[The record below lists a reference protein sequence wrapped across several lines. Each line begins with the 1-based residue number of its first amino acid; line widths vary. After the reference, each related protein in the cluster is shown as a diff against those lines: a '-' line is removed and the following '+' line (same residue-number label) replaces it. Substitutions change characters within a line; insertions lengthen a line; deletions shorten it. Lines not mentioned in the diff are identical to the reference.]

1 MLRTLTGFVT
11 IPLWAYAALAVLF
24 FCVGYAWGKN
34 FWIKASE
41 KAVVAPAPVP
51 LAGRHRLREP
61 ETGEEEAMGCG
72 ELHIEVAYT
81 KQAPHVSARILD
93 WAGDDGDQVRTSN
106 MGPGISFIIPE
117 TIMAGKGPLQFME
130 NGPDALE
137 HFVTGQNS
145 VWLAGN
151 GDVSSITDPD
161 KVPTLEHIGFT
172 GDGLSVSLQLV
183 EEDLNNVVVN
193 WGDGTEDNDEVLDH
207 TYERPGLYLIRVG
220 MPGQVDGNSE
230 AYVYVDR
237 FCVEQP
243 QAT

>member
-1 MLRTLTGFVT
+1 
-11 IPLWAYAALAVLF
+11 
-24 FCVGYAWGKN
+24 
-34 FWIKASE
+34 
-41 KAVVAPAPVP
+41 
-51 LAGRHRLREP
+51 
-61 ETGEEEAMGCG
+61 
-72 ELHIEVAYT
+72 
-81 KQAPHVSARILD
+81 
-93 WAGDDGDQVRTSN
+93 
-106 MGPGISFIIPE
+106 
-117 TIMAGKGPLQFME
+117 MAGKGPLQFME